1 MDPCQPS
8 TTPSR
13 PPAPPL
19 RPSHTS
25 ADPVEVYARLDSIT
39 NAVEK
44 HAETICKQLEHRG
57 FFVIDEFLGDD
68 TCAAMRAEAENFHRL
83 GYMAPSQSTRWD
95 PSKKELVPYD
105 KHNVLSMQVQG
116 GVDQYGLSPRLVEYT
131 VGLTESLAPVV
142 AAHFPD
148 SAPLD
153 GTAQSNKLAVCLG
166 DGSAYDKH
174 IDNQGGGDLRKL
186 TVLYYLNR
194 RDWDVDACGGSFRA
208 FSDFN
213 MFSPPQQELGED
225 TQQQRSTLS
234 PENDGDA
241 SFEYTDIDCTG
252 DRLFGFW
259 SDKLVHRVMPSFAP
273 SGYDDYRYALTVWML
288 VRDVAFISHDADVER
303 RHFGHLDESVDE
315 KATAGQG

>member
-1 MDPCQPS
+1 M
-8 TTPSR
+8 
-13 PPAPPL
+13 
-19 RPSHTS
+19 
-25 ADPVEVYARLDSIT
+25 
-39 NAVEK
+39 
-44 HAETICKQLEHRG
+44 
-57 FFVIDEFLGDD
+57 
-68 TCAAMRAEAENFHRL
+68 
-83 GYMAPSQSTRWD
+83 
-95 PSKKELVPYD
+95 
-105 KHNVLSMQVQG
+105 
-116 GVDQYGLSPRLVEYT
+116 
-131 VGLTESLAPVV
+131 
-142 AAHFPD
+142 
-148 SAPLD
+148 D

-208 FSDFN
+208 FSDSK
-213 MFSPPQQELGED
+213 MVSPPQQELGED
-225 TQQQRSTLS
+225 TQRTAKALS

-288 VRDVAFISHDADVER
+288 VRDVAFISHDTDVER